1 MTRKIIGISFIVA
14 AIFGL
19 IFSIAGIVLVWGVK
33 APLTENLTNAIN
45 LIDTTLEA
53 TSSGLTVV
61 DETLT
66 KTVSDLTS
74 LENTV
79 QTAANGINDSVPMVE
94 NLSGLLS
101 GSIPQA
107 IEATQTG
114 LTSLQNAAGTV
125 ESTLQLL
132 TSIPFLPIENYDP
145 DVSFTTALDDV
156 SQSLDAI
163 PESLAEME
171 DTLNTTQGNLIMLGA
186 QARIVSRNISDLKS
200 SVFEIQR
207 VLEQYQ
213 TVITTAQERMNA
225 LRENLTTIITISAW
239 IFTIIFVWLG
249 IAQIGLLTQGLER
262 VDWPPVPNTGE
273 SDGPPDT
280 GTKSGEDKSSSN
292 AEHIPVDEE
301 SPPKFEGE
309 DFEE

>member
-1 MTRKIIGISFIVA
+1 MARKVIGISFIVA

-33 APLTENLTNAIN
+33 APLTESILNGIN

-61 DETLT
+61 DDTLS

-79 QTAANGINDSVPMVE
+79 LTAANGIDDSVPMVE
-94 NLSGLLS
+94 SLSGLLS
-101 GSIPQA
+101 GNIPQA
-107 IEATQTG
+107 IEATQNG
-114 LTSLQNAAGTV
+114 LTSLQSAAGTV
-125 ESTLQLL
+125 ESTLQLV

-145 DVSFTTALDDV
+145 DVSFGAALDDV

-163 PESLAEME
+163 PESLADME

-213 TVITTAQERMNA
+213 MVITTAQERVITV
-225 LRENLTTIITISAW
+225 RDNLNTIMTVTAW

-249 IAQIGLLTQGLER
+249 IAQLGLLTQGLER
-262 VDWPPVPNTGE
+262 VDWPPASSTIE
-273 SDGPPDT
+273 DDKMADSE
-280 GTKSGEDKSSSN
+280 TKTSEGKSSSN
-292 AEHIPVDEE
+292 AAPIVVDDD
-301 SPPKFEGE
+301 SPPETE
-309 DFEE
+309 SEILEE